1 VEGATRRRTGGFF
14 FSGQFSAVRFKA
26 NRETGHDAIGGA
38 DPRGAR
44 ASARGDGRRLA
55 RKPSRAS
62 RTRRRGVVA
71 REIAP
76 CLAAA
81 RARRGEPWRRE
92 AAAAPRAAAGATH
105 AAGISTIVRGASAF
119 AVSGRREVRRRP
131 FPCVGGTRERRKALG
146 RAVRSVRGREARAPP
161 RRFLDEPDKKR
172 PGDGKNSSRR
182 PGVGQMSGAPF
193 RRSRNR
199 RFADVRLRVSST
211 RLFLGAGSSCAALR
225 ATPPG
230 CLPR

>member
-1 VEGATRRRTGGFF
+1 LSQSMSAADAGAAAAARAFKPAARGTSTVVAEGERGGGRDEEKDGRFF

-146 RAVRSVRGREARAPP
+146 RAVRSVRGRGGAR
-161 RRFLDEPDKKR
+161 
-172 PGDGKNSSRR
+172 S
-182 PGVGQMSGAPF
+182 
-193 RRSRNR
+193 
-199 RFADVRLRVSST
+199 
-211 RLFLGAGSSCAALR
+211 AASI
-225 ATPPG
+225 
-230 CLPR
+230 